1 MSDRATRPLWLAALI
16 AALLGGVLGGLVVA
30 NTLGDPQ
37 AERAALGHVRSLHQL
52 DDRIEELGSA
62 LDREVEA
69 RNSLAFEVS
78 RLRAALELMTAV
90 PAPPAEGEAVPEEA
104 AEPEADTT
112 RSPEAPAG
120 FQPGRL
126 RELGLGTGEI
136 DRLEEEWGRYELA
149 RLEVQDQALR
159 EGWYYT
165 RRHRDALAALDAELR
180 EKLGAALYDDF
191 LYATG
196 SPNRVVVQHVIR
208 GSAADAAGLA
218 SGDVI
223 VAYEGAPV
231 FRPRDIQRAT
241 AAGQRGESV
250 ELEVDRSGRRL
261 YFRVPRGPLGILL
274 GHVAGVPLRR

>member
-1 MSDRATRPLWLAALI
+1 MSDPAPRPLWPAALF
-16 AALLGGVLGGLVVA
+16 AALLGAVVGGLVVA

-37 AERAALGHVRSLHQL
+37 AERAARGRGRGLRQL
-52 DDRIEELGSA
+52 DDRIEELRGA
-62 LDREVEA
+62 LDQEVEA

-90 PAPPAEGEAVPEEA
+90 PAPSAGDGAPAQQTP
-104 AEPEADTT
+104 EPEADTK
-112 RSPEAPAG
+112 RGPEAPAG
-120 FQPGRL
+120 FQADRL
-126 RELGLGTGEI
+126 RALGLGSREI

-159 EGWYYT
+159 EGWFYT

-180 EKLGAALYDDF
+180 ERLGAALYDDY

-208 GSAADAAGLA
+208 GSTADSAGLTK
-218 SGDVI
+218 GDVI
-223 VAYEGAPV
+223 VAYGGAPV

-250 ELEVDRSGRRL
+250 ELEVERNGRRL

-274 GHVAGVPLRR
+274 GHIPAQPLDR